1 MKCLIWQMW
10 VKHFN
15 CKYTKVLENAK
26 IDAFLI
32 AFPQIIL
39 FSLAIQY
46 QLLDTDTL
54 DAFKAVWLHM
64 IILHKRMRLHL
75 LSSFSFPLFKK
86 ERIGIDSVLSEIG
99 FHSFFLILIL
109 LPHRRGGV
117 PWSDQAFSKTFSGPH
132 ARQCCLI

>member
-1 MKCLIWQMW
+1 M
-10 VKHFN
+10 N

-75 LSSFSFPLFKK
+75 LSSFLVFPSLKK
-86 ERIGIDSVLSEIG
+86 ERIGIDGVLSEIG
-99 FHSFFLILIL
+99 FHSFFSFLYYKRSTCRRPEKILEVGERVWYECGIL
-109 LPHRRGGV
+109 MQGLY
-117 PWSDQAFSKTFSGPH
+117 WCLSGPGL
-132 ARQCCLI
+132 R